1 LVGEAKGEPV
11 PDRDREFR
19 AYFEARAGVMRRT
32 AYLLCGDWH
41 RAEDLAQ
48 TAFAKLYVA
57 WPRLNRNGQVD
68 AYARKIVVRAAIDDS
83 RRWFRRRETAMD
95 SLPDIVP
102 APVPGIDDAID
113 VRRALAELPPGQRAA
128 VILRYWEDLPI
139 AETAELLGCS
149 EGTVKS
155 QAAKGLATLR
165 RLLAAGRPVLG
176 EQS

>member
-1 LVGEAKGEPV
+1 MQ
-11 PDRDREFR
+11 DRDLEFH
-19 AYFEARAGVMRRT
+19 AYFEARVAVIRRT

-48 TAFAKLYVA
+48 TALAKLYVA
-57 WPRLNRNGQVD
+57 WPRLNRGGQVD

-83 RRWFRRRETAMD
+83 RRWFRRTETVMGAV
-95 SLPDIVP
+95 PDIE
-102 APVPGIDDAID
+102 ATGVPGVDDVID
-113 VRRALAELPPGQRAA
+113 VRRALAALPPGQRAA
-128 VILRYWEDLPI
+128 VVLRYWEDLPI

-155 QAAKGLATLR
+155 QAAKGLAALR
-165 RLLAAGRPVLG
+165 RLLAAGRTVVQ

>member
-1 LVGEAKGEPV
+1 V

-19 AYFEARAGVMRRT
+19 AYFEARAGVLRRT

-48 TAFAKLYVA
+48 TALAKLYVA
-57 WPRLNRNGQVD
+57 WPRISRDGQVD
-68 AYARKIVVRAAIDDS
+68 AYVRKIVVRAAIDDS
-83 RRWFRRRETAMD
+83 RRWFRRHERAM
-95 SLPDIVP
+95 SAVPDTVP
-102 APVPGIDDAID
+102 APAPGVDDVLD
-113 VRRALAELPPGQRAA
+113 VRRALADLPIGQRAV
-128 VILRYWEDLPI
+128 VILRYWEDLPV

-165 RLLAAGRPVLG
+165 RLLAAGRPMLR
-176 EQS
+176 EQP

>member
-1 LVGEAKGEPV
+1 MH
-11 PDRDREFR
+11 DRDREFR
-19 AYFEARAGVMRRT
+19 AYFEARVAVIRRT
-32 AYLLCGDWH
+32 AYLMCGDWH

-48 TAFAKLYVA
+48 TALAKLYVA
-57 WPRLNRNGQVD
+57 WPRLNRGGQVD

-83 RRWFRRRETAMD
+83 RRWFRRSETAMETV
-95 SLPDIVP
+95 PDIVP
-102 APVPGIDDAID
+102 APAPGVDDIVD

-139 AETAELLGCS
+139 TETAELLGCS

-165 RLLAAGRPVLG
+165 RLLSAGRTVVE
-176 EQS
+176 EQA

>member
-1 LVGEAKGEPV
+1 VL
-11 PDRDREFR
+11 
-19 AYFEARAGVMRRT
+19 RRT

-48 TAFAKLYVA
+48 TALAKLYVA
-57 WPRLNRNGQVD
+57 WPRIHRDGQVD

-83 RRWFRRRETAMD
+83 RRWFRRTETAMGAVPD
-95 SLPDIVP
+95 TLP
-102 APVPGIDDAID
+102 AAVPGVDDAID

-128 VILRYWEDLPI
+128 VILRYWEDLPV

-165 RLLAAGRPVLG
+165 RLLAAGRPALR
-176 EQS
+176 EQP

>member
-1 LVGEAKGEPV
+1 VSV

-19 AYFEARAGVMRRT
+19 AYFEARVGVIRRT

-48 TAFAKLYVA
+48 TALAKLYVA
-57 WPRLNRNGQVD
+57 WPRLNRDGQVD

-83 RRWFRRRETAMD
+83 RRWFRRRETAVGAV
-95 SLPDIVP
+95 PDIEP
-102 APVPGIDDAID
+102 APVPGVDDVID
-113 VRRALAELPPGQRAA
+113 VRRALAALPPGQRAA
-128 VILRYWEDLPI
+128 VVLRYWEDLPI

-155 QAAKGLATLR
+155 QAAKGLAALR
-165 RLLAAGRPVLG
+165 QLLAAGRPVLR
-176 EQS
+176 ESQP

>member
-1 LVGEAKGEPV
+1 VQ
-11 PDRDREFR
+11 DRDLEFH
-19 AYFEARAGVMRRT
+19 AYFEARVAVIRRT

-48 TAFAKLYVA
+48 TALAKLYVA
-57 WPRLNRNGQVD
+57 WPRLNRGGQVD
-68 AYARKIVVRAAIDDS
+68 AYVRKIVVRAAIDDS
-83 RRWFRRRETAMD
+83 RRWFRRSETTMGAV
-95 SLPDIVP
+95 PDIEP
-102 APVPGIDDAID
+102 AAVPGVDDVVD

-155 QAAKGLATLR
+155 QAAKGLAALR
-165 RLLAAGRPVLG
+165 RLLAAGRIAFQ

>member
-1 LVGEAKGEPV
+1 VQ
-11 PDRDREFR
+11 DRDREFR
-19 AYFEARAGVMRRT
+19 AYFEARVAVIRRT

-48 TAFAKLYVA
+48 TALAKLYVA
-57 WPRLNRNGQVD
+57 WPRLNRNGQLD

-83 RRWFRRRETAMD
+83 RRWFRRTETVMGAV
-95 SLPDIVP
+95 PDIEASTGPRV
-102 APVPGIDDAID
+102 DDVVD
-113 VRRALAELPPGQRAA
+113 VRRALAALPPGQRAA

-155 QAAKGLATLR
+155 QAAKGLAALR
-165 RLLAAGRPVLG
+165 QLLAAGRTVVG
-176 EQS
+176 EQA

>member
-1 LVGEAKGEPV
+1 VH
-11 PDRDREFR
+11 DRDREFR
-19 AYFEARAGVMRRT
+19 AYFEARVAVIRRT

-48 TAFAKLYVA
+48 TALAKLYVA
-57 WPRLNRNGQVD
+57 WPRLNRGGQID

-83 RRWFRRRETAMD
+83 RRWFRRNETAVD
-95 SLPDIVP
+95 TVPDMP
-102 APVPGIDDAID
+102 APAPGMDDMLD
-113 VRRALAELPPGQRAA
+113 VRAALAALPPGQRAA

-155 QAAKGLATLR
+155 QSAKGLLTLR
-165 RLLAAGRPVLG
+165 RLLSAGRTVVEG
-176 EQS
+176 QA

>member
-1 LVGEAKGEPV
+1 MQE
-11 PDRDREFR
+11 RDREFH
-19 AYFEARAGVMRRT
+19 AYFEARVAVVRRT

-48 TAFAKLYVA
+48 TALAKLYVA

-68 AYARKIVVRAAIDDS
+68 AYVRKIVVRAAIDDS
-83 RRWFRRRETAMD
+83 RRWFRRRETTMGAV
-95 SLPDIVP
+95 PDIE
-102 APVPGIDDAID
+102 AAGVPGVDDVLD

-155 QAAKGLATLR
+155 QAAKGLAALR
-165 RLLAAGRPVLG
+165 HLLAAGRTAIQ
-176 EQS
+176 EQM

>member
-1 LVGEAKGEPV
+1 VH
-11 PDRDREFR
+11 DRDREFR
-19 AYFEARAGVMRRT
+19 AYFEARVAVIRRT

-48 TAFAKLYVA
+48 TALAKLYVA
-57 WPRLNRNGQVD
+57 WPRLHRGGQVD
-68 AYARKIVVRAAIDDS
+68 AYARKILVRAAIDDS
-83 RRWFRRRETAMD
+83 RRWFRRSETVMD
-95 SLPDIVP
+95 SVPDIQP
-102 APVPGIDDAID
+102 AMGPRVDDVID

-139 AETAELLGCS
+139 TETAELLGCS

-165 RLLAAGRPVLG
+165 QLLAAGRTVLK
-176 EQS
+176 EQP

>member
-1 LVGEAKGEPV
+1 V
-11 PDRDREFR
+11 PDRDREFQ
-19 AYFEARAGVMRRT
+19 AYFEARVAVLRRT

-48 TAFAKLYVA
+48 TALAKLYVA
-57 WPRLNRNGQVD
+57 WPRLQRDGQVD
-68 AYARKIVVRAAIDDS
+68 AYARKIVVHAAIDDS

-95 SLPDIVP
+95 TVPDIVAA
-102 APVPGIDDAID
+102 APPGVDDAID

-139 AETAELLGCS
+139 TETAELLGCS

-155 QAAKGLATLR
+155 QAAKGLAALR
-165 RLLAAGRPVLG
+165 RLLAGGRTVL
-176 EQS
+176 EEY

>member
-1 LVGEAKGEPV
+1 MQ
-11 PDRDREFR
+11 DRDREFH
-19 AYFEARAGVMRRT
+19 AYFEARVAVVRRT

-48 TAFAKLYVA
+48 TALAKLYVA

-68 AYARKIVVRAAIDDS
+68 AYVRKIVVRAAIDDS
-83 RRWFRRRETAMD
+83 RRWFRRRETTMSAV
-95 SLPDIVP
+95 PDIETAG
-102 APVPGIDDAID
+102 APGVDDVLD

-155 QAAKGLATLR
+155 QAAKGLAALR
-165 RLLAAGRPVLG
+165 HLLAAGRTAIQ
-176 EQS
+176 EQM

>member
-1 LVGEAKGEPV
+1 MQ
-11 PDRDREFR
+11 DRDLEFR
-19 AYFEARAGVMRRT
+19 AYFEARVAVVRRT

-48 TAFAKLYVA
+48 TALAKLYVA
-57 WPRLNRNGQVD
+57 WPRLNRDGQVD
-68 AYARKIVVRAAIDDS
+68 AYVRKIVVRAAIDDS
-83 RRWFRRRETAMD
+83 RRWFRRSETTMD
-95 SLPDIVP
+95 AVPDIKP
-102 APVPGIDDAID
+102 AAVPGVDDVVD

-155 QAAKGLATLR
+155 QAAKGLAALR
-165 RLLAAGRPVLG
+165 QLLAAGRIAFQEPV
-176 EQS
+176 